1 MAQRTLPPPRPWQRW
16 GRARHSAISDT
27 YSEHPAVTASEPPDA
42 ATDVDEQLQRALELG
57 YRYLNRR
64 DRTETEI
71 RRRLEQAD
79 VTPTTIDHTLAIL
92 VDQGVVN
99 DSRFARLFV
108 EDKRTLDRWGN
119 DRIRRALIQ
128 RGIDRALIEATL
140 ADGSTED
147 ELARA
152 LELLRARFPRPPQDR
167 RERDRALGVML
178 RKGYD
183 GELAV
188 DALAAYAHDPSD
200 VR

>member
-1 MAQRTLPPPRPWQRW
+1 
-16 GRARHSAISDT
+16 
-27 YSEHPAVTASEPPDA
+27 VTASDPPDA
-42 ATDVDEQLQRALELG
+42 VADVADPRQRALELA

-71 RRRLEQAD
+71 RRRLEQAGI
-79 VTPTTIDHTLAIL
+79 TPTTIDHTLETL

-119 DRIRRALIQ
+119 DRISRALIQ
-128 RGIDRALIEATL
+128 RGIDRDLIDAALV
-140 ADGSTED
+140 DDDSTED
-147 ELARA
+147 ELDRA
-152 LELLRARFPRPPQDR
+152 LELLRERFPHQPQDR

-183 GELAV
+183 SELAV
-188 DALAAYAHDPSD
+188 DALAAYARDP
-200 VR
+200 VGEG

>member
-1 MAQRTLPPPRPWQRW
+1 
-16 GRARHSAISDT
+16 
-27 YSEHPAVTASEPPDA
+27 VTASDPPDA
-42 ATDVDEQLQRALELG
+42 VADVADPRQRALELA

-71 RRRLEQAD
+71 RRRLEQAGI
-79 VTPTTIDHTLAIL
+79 TPTTIDHTLATL

-119 DRIRRALIQ
+119 DRISRALIQ
-128 RGIDRALIEATL
+128 RGIDRDLIDAALV
-140 ADGSTED
+140 DDDSTED
-147 ELARA
+147 ELDRA
-152 LELLRARFPRPPQDR
+152 LELLRERFPHPPQDR

-183 GELAV
+183 SELAV
-188 DALAAYAHDPSD
+188 DALAAYARDP
-200 VR
+200 VGEG